1 MVTTVVTFGIAIVI
15 ISMIAY
21 YSYVATIVTR
31 SVAIVVIEVLVYVDF
46 NIRASYTV
54 VPVFCVVIRPFS
66 LGSMGDM
73 SCRRNKNIVTYGTY
87 LRLGLGC
94 LCTGSMSYGSI
105 GYGTSC
111 VLTYVPV
118 VVCIGSPSFSEA
130 VRLCGSYY
138 CVTNATYYRCRAV
151 AVVSLGS
158 MSYGSIGYG
167 TSCVLTYVPVVVCIG
182 SPSFSEAV
190 RLCGSYYCVT
200 NATYYRCRAVA
211 VVSLG
216 SMSYGSIG
224 YGTSCVLTYVPVVV
238 CIGSPSFS
246 EAVRLCIGCYCVT
259 NATYYRCRAVA
270 IVSLWS
276 MSCYSGVL
284 TACIVTGCVT
294 CVIPCVGLS
303 LNENLLATKLTEYRS
318 FAIAVVLCRL
328 VVALGGGRA
337 GRHIVDNLNVSYVQ
351 SAILILSGSCNNNL
365 RVICSSY
372 GVNLIY
378 KFRCGTTYY
387 GYRTVTVSAARQGDD
402 NCLNFCSVRSINCD
416 GSAFLIE
423 TNAFCVY
430 AGITGRC
437 ALCKYNRYV
446 IV

>member
-87 LRLGLGC
+87 LRLGLGR

-105 GYGTSC
+105 GYGTACVLTYVPVIVCIGSPSFSEVMRLCIGCYCVTDATYYRCRAVVIIVVGSMSYGSISYGTAC

-118 VVCIGSPSFSEA
+118 VVCIGSPSFSEV
-130 VRLCGSYY
+130 VRLCGSCY
-138 CVTNATYYRCRAV
+138 CVTDATYYRCRAV
-151 AVVSLGS
+151 AV
-158 MSYGSIGYG
+158 
-167 TSCVLTYVPVVVCIG
+167 
-182 SPSFSEAV
+182 
-190 RLCGSYYCVT
+190 
-200 NATYYRCRAVA
+200 
-211 VVSLG
+211 
-216 SMSYGSIG
+216 
-224 YGTSCVLTYVPVVV
+224 
-238 CIGSPSFS
+238 
-246 EAVRLCIGCYCVT
+246 
-259 NATYYRCRAVA
+259 
-270 IVSLWS
+270 VSLWS

-294 CVIPCVGLS
+294 CVIPCVSLT

-328 VVALGGGRA
+328 VVALGCGRA
-337 GRHIVDNLNVSYVQ
+337 GYELVDLNSSTISLGTIIAREARVCSIVIIVSKVVSSVATLSYYTCNTICNNYLPATISIKSCLSSNVVLVIFYCSEI
-351 SAILILSGSCNNNL
+351 SAIYFKSKCAVNCTCRKNNNL
-365 RVICSSY
+365 NTC
-372 GVNLIY
+372 
-378 KFRCGTTYY
+378 
-387 GYRTVTVSAARQGDD
+387 
-402 NCLNFCSVRSINCD
+402 
-416 GSAFLIE
+416 
-423 TNAFCVY
+423 
-430 AGITGRC
+430 
-437 ALCKYNRYV
+437 
-446 IV
+446 